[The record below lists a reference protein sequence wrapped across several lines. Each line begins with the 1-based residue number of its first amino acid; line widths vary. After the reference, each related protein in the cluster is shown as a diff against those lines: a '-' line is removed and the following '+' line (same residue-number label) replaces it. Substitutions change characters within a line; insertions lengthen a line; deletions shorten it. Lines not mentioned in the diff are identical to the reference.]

1 MNKIKLD
8 SRAELIRNTISST
21 PDLNASSTNIIMI
34 VFINAIV
41 KSFLKLFIMGELWH
55 ICITLLLVVPPRV
68 QLAWSPTKTKVGE
81 NAALPKCHVTGFPVQ
96 VISRRKL
103 PVSLSKD
110 RTSQVEAILT
120 VGGAQKQDTGLYVC
134 HAKNSLGEH

>member
-1 MNKIKLD
+1 MYN
-8 SRAELIRNTISST
+8 SSPRST
-21 PDLNASSTNIIMI
+21 SSGSTSL
-34 VFINAIV
+34 
-41 KSFLKLFIMGELWH
+41 KS
-55 ICITLLLVVPPRV
+55 
-68 QLAWSPTKTKVGE
+68 KTKVGE

>member
-1 MNKIKLD
+1 MYN
-8 SRAELIRNTISST
+8 SS
-21 PDLNASSTNIIMI
+21 PRIA
-34 VFINAIV
+34 
-41 KSFLKLFIMGELWH
+41 
-55 ICITLLLVVPPRV
+55 PPRV
-68 QLAWSPTKTKVGE
+68 QLASSPTQTKVGE
-81 NAALPKCHVTGFPVQ
+81 NSALPKCHVTGFPVP